1 MIYRGP
7 GLAREIKR
15 GLVRLLARDGFRSI
29 SEAVGSENRQA
40 SSLRHQEV
48 ARVA

>member
-7 GLAREIKR
+7 GLVQEIKR

-29 SEAVGSENRQA
+29 IKAVGSAAQK
-40 SSLRHQEV
+40 
-48 ARVA
+48 